1 MSEIDEGEI
10 TADTSSQ
17 NDPIAR
23 WNAVLTTQS
32 YNFREKSKTFRSMS
46 EQENVSFH
54 RKVFLLTL
62 FLCTPGKQFW
72 QPCGKVCHKMAVVFC
87 PTYENYFKK
96 PKCCHGHVE
105 GSFDNPMKKL
115 STEGQNLFD
124 RSPNKKNKENF
135 SLKLFSRQKFSSD
148 T

>member
-17 NDPIAR
+17 NDPIAG

-32 YNFREKSKTFRSMS
+32 YNFREKSKTFPL
-46 EQENVSFH
+46 NVGTTKC
-54 RKVFLLTL
+54 KVFIGKCFCSPCSLVHLERSFDNPVEKFVTQWRWFSDQHLKTL
-62 FLCTPGKQFW
+62 
-72 QPCGKVCHKMAVVFC
+72 
-87 PTYENYFKK
+87 KK
-96 PKCCHGHVE
+96 SKCCHGHVE

-124 RSPNKKNKENF
+124 RIPNKKNKDSF
-135 SLKLFSRQKFSSD
+135 SLKLFSPQKFSCD